1 MIRNISIFCLV
12 TLASVSCKK
21 EYALYPYN
29 TIETFVISDPS
40 GAPLSAAIVDDNIII
55 YWPPLQPVADSIT
68 PVIGI
73 PEKAAIMPA
82 SGVKVAFSETT
93 MYTVTAQ
100 DGNTRTFK
108 LKPSVNQPDISFED
122 PDGNKLQIGES
133 FNLLGEYYITDT
145 TKTKLYL
152 LNNRNNT
159 VIQLPLSAASIFTY
173 SRITITVPFDGA
185 VDTGYYHMRLV
196 SGVRSVTKGPY
207 YMDRPFMVNAGFTFP
222 ARGSILHRGEEITVT
237 YDANA
242 AGAKYWNNAFSYGYM
257 VINGLSD
264 NRMEIVSQASGRV
277 TLRIPDD
284 MRLGSVDRVFL
295 YSDPSIPGAAADA
308 EVFFAE
314 SPADYI
320 TIKP

>member
-1 MIRNISIFCLV
+1 MA
-12 TLASVSCKK
+12 LASVSCKK
-21 EYALYPYN
+21 EYASYPYN
-29 TIETFVISDPS
+29 AIETFVTADPS
-40 GAPLSAAIVDDNIII
+40 GTTLSAAIVDDNIII
-55 YWPPLQPVADSIT
+55 YWPPLQPVPDSIT

-73 PEKAAIMPA
+73 SKKASIMPA

-93 MYTVTAQ
+93 TYIVTAQ
-100 DGNTRTFK
+100 DGKTRTFT
-108 LKPSVNQPDISFED
+108 LKPSVNQPNISFED
-122 PDGNKLQIGES
+122 PDGNKLQIGAW

-152 LNNRNNT
+152 LNDRNNK

-173 SRITITVPFDGA
+173 SRITIAVPFDGT
-185 VDTGYYHMRLV
+185 VDTGYYHMQLV
-196 SGVRSVTKGPY
+196 SGERSVTKGPY
-207 YMDRPFMVNAGFTFP
+207 YVDRPFMINAGYTFP

-242 AGAKYWNNAFSYGYM
+242 AGAKYWNNAFAYGYM
-257 VINGLSD
+257 IVNGLSD
-264 NRMEIVSQASGRV
+264 NRMDIINQAPGQVS
-277 TLRIPDD
+277 LRIPDD

-295 YSDPSIPGAAADA
+295 YSEPYIPGAGADV